1 MGEIMLTIARVCR
14 TIAVMTVTLA
24 ASLPFPEIAEAGNE
38 GRPPRVGSYQ
48 HPRGNAHYQDHRGDR
63 YQDHR
68 SQQGDRNYGGAAS
81 SGTRIRCILPFCGN
95 TFTPRGASHY
105 QDHRAGHYQDHR
117 NDPGTGRPPGPRD
130 SGYQNPYM
138 PGSTAQ
144 PPRGPTVSSNGSAT
158 PPRGPTVSS
167 AGNPPRG
174 PTVGGSGRSSSGR
187 R

>member
-1 MGEIMLTIARVCR
+1 MQIITNVRRNIAI
-14 TIAVMTVTLA
+14 IAVTLA
-24 ASLPFPEIAEAGNE
+24 ASLPLLEIAEAGND
-38 GRPPRVGSYQ
+38 GRPPRIGSYQ
-48 HPRGNAHYQDHRGDR
+48 NPRSNNHYQDHRGDH

-95 TFTPRGASHY
+95 TFTPRGAPHY

-117 NDPGTGRPPGPRD
+117 NDSGTGRPPGPRD
-130 SGYQNPYM
+130 PGYQNPYV
-138 PGSTAQ
+138 PGSPAQ
-144 PPRGPTVSSNGSAT
+144 PPRGPTVSSNGTAT

-167 AGNPPRG
+167 GGNPPRG
-174 PTVGGSGRSSSGR
+174 PTVNGSGGISGR

>member
-95 TFTPRGASHY
+95 TFTPRGMIPARDVRPALASPGIRIRTC
-105 QDHRAGHYQDHR
+105 QAAQRSRRVVPRSRRMDRRRLRVAPPSRQPEIRRAVR
-117 NDPGTGRPPGPRD
+117 L
-130 SGYQNPYM
+130 
-138 PGSTAQ
+138 
-144 PPRGPTVSSNGSAT
+144 
-158 PPRGPTVSS
+158 
-167 AGNPPRG
+167 
-174 PTVGGSGRSSSGR
+174 
-187 R
+187 

>member
-1 MGEIMLTIARVCR
+1 MLTTYARRQIA
-14 TIAVMTVTLA
+14 IMAVTFA
-24 ASLPFPEIAEAGNE
+24 ASLPLPEIAEADNE

-48 HPRGNAHYQDHRGDR
+48 HPRGNA
-63 YQDHR
+63 
-68 SQQGDRNYGGAAS
+68 
-81 SGTRIRCILPFCGN
+81 
-95 TFTPRGASHY
+95 HY

-130 SGYQNPYM
+130 PGYQNPYM

-144 PPRGPTVSSNGSAT
+144 PPRGPTVSSNGSTT

-174 PTVGGSGRSSSGR
+174 PTVRGSGRSSSGR